1 MALISAKTILTSLC
15 LFHITLGF
23 FFLTNPGTIADQAM
37 VYVLGESMGLPNS
50 RSFETQSPA
59 LGFLAVVLALFGI
72 TDLATLSLPD
82 EIGLDHYWGVQAPL
96 RLALSFLLSFYS
108 FFFSASSPLF
118 YTNDADTLSSSSSSS
133 SSRSSSASSSSS
145 RFQHPSVHRAAHN
158 PAYVPSA
165 WGGDAL
171 KNRVFFTFMFVET
184 ISWLWVWVTLGEERR
199 EALARKA
206 RRRSS
211 SSSSGS
217 QKY

>member
-1 MALISAKTILTSLC
+1 MALISVKTILTSLC

-23 FFLTNPGTIADQAM
+23 FFLTNPGTIADQAV
-37 VYVLGESMGLPNS
+37 VYLLGESMGLPNS

-82 EIGLDHYWGVQAPL
+82 DIGLDHYWGVQAPL
-96 RLALSFLLSFYS
+96 RLFLSFFLSFYS

-118 YTNDADTLSSSSSSS
+118 YSDDAGFLSSASSSH
-133 SSRSSSASSSSS
+133 SASSSSSS

-158 PAYVPSA
+158 PAYAPSV

-184 ISWLWVWVTLGEERR
+184 ISWLWVWVTLAEERR
-199 EALARKA
+199 EELARKA
-206 RRRSS
+206 RRRNSS
-211 SSSSGS
+211 SSSNSSGS
-217 QKY
+217 HKY